1 MDFTIL
7 GDWNS
12 ILHVNKCLAQSQPK
26 DGRENEKILKYL
38 KRNVRRGSKG
48 GVKSPQRFQNY
59 LLPLPFFPPSLEV
72 FPPLEKNFAVPVT
85 CAQSWDFFNFYLPNL
100 QFSPLPIFDPP
111 LFICTFPRKHLHRL
125 KGGEG
130 AKWGFL
136 GWQNL
141 KSSTAKIWNPCSIL
155 ML

>member
-48 GVKSPQRFQNY
+48 GGWNPPKDFKITFSPYHFS
-59 LLPLPFFPPSLEV
+59 LHPWKFSLPLKKTLPCLWPVLKVEIFLTSICQISSFPPFLFSTLPFLSAPSPENIYTDLREGRGQNEG
-72 FPPLEKNFAVPVT
+72 F
-85 CAQSWDFFNFYLPNL
+85 WD
-100 QFSPLPIFDPP
+100 
-111 LFICTFPRKHLHRL
+111 
-125 KGGEG
+125 G
-130 AKWGFL
+130 
-136 GWQNL
+136 
-141 KSSTAKIWNPCSIL
+141 KI
-155 ML
+155 